1 MFNINDFED
10 VKLVC
15 LIPENFINYE
25 EGNGNEI
32 HRLEIFSI
40 QVEKLDEL
48 LISTYLHWI
57 NQNQPVL
64 RLKSKTPL
72 TSDQTLQA
80 INSFLFSWT
89 KS

>member
-15 LIPENFINYE
+15 FIPENFINYE

-40 QVEKLDEL
+40 QVEKLDES
-48 LISTYLHWI
+48 LISTYLH
-57 NQNQPVL
+57 
-64 RLKSKTPL
+64 
-72 TSDQTLQA
+72 
-80 INSFLFSWT
+80 
-89 KS
+89 